1 MERAMTQTIK
11 YPAWWPKNS
20 VYNDDPTGIN
30 ANSFENIRA
39 MDNQHIVDFLT
50 CSTLGV
56 ELDPVEEFDLLDT
69 DASIKTNINGAMA
82 IALQMVTVEFS
93 ADGITI
99 GSIELDAFKKFSLA
113 DMFEL
118 AFSDEEIDYY
128 GGEEPVRQLYE
139 LMISTAERIR
149 ASIEAW
155 DQ

>member
-1 MERAMTQTIK
+1 MTQTIK

-50 CSTLGV
+50 CSTFGV

-99 GSIELDAFKKFSLA
+99 GSIELDAFKKFSWA

-139 LMISTAERIR
+139 LLISTAERIR